1 MIDTRLL
8 RWEKRIVW
16 LRPVETLP
24 RYVRER
30 LATGEPRRVG
40 ISRRRHPGIVGY
52 AELRADAPNEGFPGS
67 FARRV
72 FWLADHDPYER
83 WGAPIEAV
91 DPRTVEPGVPGLLTD
106 RAWGEPR

>member
-1 MIDTRLL
+1 MMDARLL
-8 RWEKRIVW
+8 RWEARIVW

-40 ISRRRHPGIVGY
+40 ISRRRHPSVVGY
-52 AELRADAPNEGFPGS
+52 AELWPDAPNEGWPGS

-72 FWLADHDPYER
+72 FWLAAHDPYEGR
-83 WGAPIEAV
+83 GAPIEAV
-91 DPRTVEPGVPGLLTD
+91 DPRTVEVGVPGKLTD
-106 RAWGEPR
+106 RAWGETQ